1 MKRRKKKKLTLP
13 VEVLVE
19 RKELNELLRSK
30 KSGPMQDKRRK
41 EKYKHD
47 LT

>member
-1 MKRRKKKKLTLP
+1 MKTRKKKKVLP

-19 RKELNELLRSK
+19 RKELNQLLRSK
-30 KSGPMQDKRRK
+30 KGGPMKDKRRK

-47 LT
+47 IF